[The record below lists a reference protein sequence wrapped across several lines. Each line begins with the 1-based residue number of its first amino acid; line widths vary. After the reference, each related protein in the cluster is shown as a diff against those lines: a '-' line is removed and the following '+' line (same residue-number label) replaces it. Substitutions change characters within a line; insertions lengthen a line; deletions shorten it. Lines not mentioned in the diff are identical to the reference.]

1 MTPYSRQSINKKDI
15 SAVVKTLKSNYLTQG
30 PIVEKFERKLSAKN

>member
-15 SAVVKTLKSNYLTQG
+15 YSVVKTLKSNYLTQG
-30 PIVEKFERKLSAKN
+30 PIVEKFERKK